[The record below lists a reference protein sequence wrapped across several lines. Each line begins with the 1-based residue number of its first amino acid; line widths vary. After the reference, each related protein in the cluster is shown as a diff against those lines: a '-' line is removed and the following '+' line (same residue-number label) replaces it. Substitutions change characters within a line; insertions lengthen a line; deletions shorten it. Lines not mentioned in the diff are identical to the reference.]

1 MSTVPWNIT
10 TTTVKVTS
18 TFPTQM
24 TSIETS
30 TIVSTTTTTKSSSP
44 MTTTAAATTT
54 VTLEEETTNA
64 NIEDNKSYEFQSNF
78 SRNNDSVFVTLHSNV
93 SNANVSINNTF
104 TSIKNDNSSCEILF
118 NEQSMQSNKIINTK
132 ILINFNGSMT
142 RELAIQ
148 LGDRFIDIADL
159 LLTVHSVANGNNSI
173 KTV

>member
-30 TIVSTTTTTKSSSP
+30 TIVSTTSTTTTKSSSP
-44 MTTTAAATTT
+44 MTTT
-54 VTLEEETTNA
+54 VTLEEETTKA

>member
-18 TFPTQM
+18 TIPTQM

-30 TIVSTTTTTKSSSP
+30 TIVSTTTTTMTTSSLP
-44 MTTTAAATTT
+44 MTTTT
-54 VTLEEETTNA
+54 VKLEEETTKA

-93 SNANVSINNTF
+93 TNANVSINNTF
-104 TSIKNDNSSCEILF
+104 TNIKNDNSSCEILF

>member
-18 TFPTQM
+18 TIPTQL

-30 TIVSTTTTTKSSSP
+30 TTVSTTSTTTTTKSSSP
-44 MTTTAAATTT
+44 MTTIT
-54 VTLEEETTNA
+54 VTLEEETTKA